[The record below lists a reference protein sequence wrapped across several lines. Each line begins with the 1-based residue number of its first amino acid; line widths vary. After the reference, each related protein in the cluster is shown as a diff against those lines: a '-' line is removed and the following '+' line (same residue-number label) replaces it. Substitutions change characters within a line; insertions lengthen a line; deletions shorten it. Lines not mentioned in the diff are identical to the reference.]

1 MAFTA
6 NDQNFGLVTA
16 NRLPKWHNVE
26 EKKYFWLTLVKT
38 YGYNLS
44 TFTPNGYIF
53 WPFYG

>member
-1 MAFTA
+1 MAFKA

-16 NRLPKWHNVE
+16 NGLPKRHNVE
-26 EKKYFWLTLVKT
+26 EKKNFWLTLVKT

-44 TFTPNGYIF
+44 TFTPNDYIF

>member
-38 YGYNLS
+38 YGYNLP
-44 TFTPNGYIF
+44 TFKPNGYIF